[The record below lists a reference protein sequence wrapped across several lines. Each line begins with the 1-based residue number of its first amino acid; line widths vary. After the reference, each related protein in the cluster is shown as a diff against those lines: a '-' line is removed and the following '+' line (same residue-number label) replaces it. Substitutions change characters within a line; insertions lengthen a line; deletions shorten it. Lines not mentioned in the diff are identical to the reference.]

1 MEPLAPGEPNRT
13 SRSENQVVSLV
24 AGRLNAEVFEAA
36 GVPVTRS
43 IQPARPQPPII
54 LSNARLPQEWERL
67 IHSAWQK
74 ETDRILEVAKLVLQ
88 ARTQLLPEVFAAL
101 RLPFKTRVAQML
113 AKIAVNPVLTDPANH
128 GSLPPCWRTLYELTK
143 LSHAE
148 LKSAIE
154 AGAVHSRMQR
164 KDVDSLRGRQGQ
176 RRSGN
181 DKDSGESPPDPREL
195 RRQLKAIGWE
205 RFRQE
210 VMPPDWCKPLVEMAI
225 ALATPEHLIEALE
238 RKCSPFA
245 ALKNLKKS

>member
-1 MEPLAPGEPNRT
+1 M
-13 SRSENQVVSLV
+13 
-24 AGRLNAEVFEAA
+24 FEAA
-36 GVPVTRS
+36 GIPVTSESRS
-43 IQPARPQPPII
+43 ILPARPQPPII
-54 LSNARLPQEWERL
+54 LSNARSPQEWERL

-88 ARTQLLPEVFAAL
+88 ARTQLLPEVFVTL

-113 AKIAVNPVLTDPANH
+113 AKIAVNPVLTNAANH

-195 RRQLKAIGWE
+195 RRQLIQLGWD
-205 RFRQE
+205 RFREE
-210 VMPPDWCKPLVEMAI
+210 VLPPDWCKMLVDM
-225 ALATPEHLIEALE
+225 ALALASPEHLIGALE
-238 RKCSPFA
+238 AKCSPFTP
-245 ALKNLKKS
+245 LKRLEKRS